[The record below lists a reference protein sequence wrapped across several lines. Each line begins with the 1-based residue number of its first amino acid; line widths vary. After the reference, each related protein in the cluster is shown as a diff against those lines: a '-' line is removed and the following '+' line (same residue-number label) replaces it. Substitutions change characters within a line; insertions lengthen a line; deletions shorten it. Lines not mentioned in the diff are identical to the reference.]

1 MESWIGMSE
10 KIEGKSN
17 EAQAEDGGKGK
28 GEGRKK

>member
-17 EAQAEDGGKGK
+17 EAQAEDGARGK
-28 GEGRKK
+28 